1 MQKLEGRRRGSSLP
15 ATPFMQCLLELQP
28 HHPTSCTNTVELL
41 LGYLHSQVHAATNAL
56 AWSELLAY
64 AAMSVPG
71 RMLFLVPSLSTT
83 PRATTKLCTRIGP
96 TLSAATRPAKLS
108 FHPRHLD
115 SWFIWVY
122 VVACR
127 MTLHDLD
134 ACMLEVA
141 VTTSCNLAQK
151 KARGQPPVF

>member
-1 MQKLEGRRRGSSLP
+1 
-15 ATPFMQCLLELQP
+15 
-28 HHPTSCTNTVELL
+28 
-41 LGYLHSQVHAATNAL
+41 
-56 AWSELLAY
+56 
-64 AAMSVPG
+64 
-71 RMLFLVPSLSTT
+71 
-83 PRATTKLCTRIGP
+83 
-96 TLSAATRPAKLS
+96 
-108 FHPRHLD
+108 LD